1 MKKIIILTGA
11 NGHVGNNI
19 VKMLVDK
26 DYEVRGL
33 VLSKSNV
40 SDFKNIKYY
49 EGNYIQ
55 NMHSIH

>member
-1 MKKIIILTGA
+1 MKKIIILTVA

-33 VLSKSNV
+33 SYLKVMLAILK
-40 SDFKNIKYY
+40 I
-49 EGNYIQ
+49 
-55 NMHSIH
+55 

>member
-26 DYEVRGL
+26 DMKLE
-33 VLSKSNV
+33 
-40 SDFKNIKYY
+40 DCFI
-49 EGNYIQ
+49 
-55 NMHSIH
+55 